1 MLTLA
6 RFPTSCFGEI
16 AARWWTLVMFW
27 RSLRARE
34 RSTRYITTRG
44 ACSFDRGCRSCL
56 AAKRRRGWRF
66 FRRRHASA
74 KDASIDLLQIKRSE
88 EVREE
93 RRVKGGRLGEEEGA
107 RARRRRRIW
116 PEMSAG
122 LQGSD
127 E

>member
-6 RFPTSCFGEI
+6 RFPTSCFGKI
-16 AARWWTLVMFW
+16 AARWWTLATFW

-56 AAKRRRGWRF
+56 AAKRRRDWRF
-66 FRRRHASA
+66 FRHRRASA
-74 KDASIDLLQIKRSE
+74 KDASIDLLQIKQSE

-93 RRVKGGRLGEEEGA
+93 HRVEGGTLGEEEGA
-107 RARRRRRIW
+107 RARRHRRIW
-116 PEMSAG
+116 SEMSAG

-127 E
+127 Q